1 MILRMVCG
9 VILFVLMLP
18 SLVVV
23 FGSFTETGYASV
35 ALQHLG
41 FQWYR
46 EFFANEQ
53 FVTSSVI
60 SFQVAIL
67 AAIFSCL
74 IGTFIAVCAARYN
87 FPGKPALEVFF
98 TLPLMIPTIV
108 LALAFLLFYTWLG
121 ISGGIPSLV
130 VAHVVITT
138 PYVVRLV
145 KSSFANYNWN
155 LERAAANLGASP
167 ANVFL
172 KVTVPLILPGILGG
186 ALLSFIVS
194 FDDAVVALFLSGPE
208 AVTLPVRIFNYIDQ
222 SPGPIVAAAGS
233 MLVFFSFFMMFL
245 MEVTAGARAVFNVH
259 GTKS

>member
-1 MILRMVCG
+1 MILRIVCG
-9 VILFVLMLP
+9 VILFVLMAP

-35 ALQHLG
+35 TAQQFSLR
-41 FQWYR
+41 WYR
-46 EFFANEQ
+46 EFFNNEQ
-53 FVTSSVI
+53 FVNSMII
-60 SFQVAIL
+60 SCQVAVV
-67 AAIFSCL
+67 ASIFSCI
-74 IGTFIAVCAARYN
+74 IGTFIAVCIVRYD
-87 FPGKPALEVFF
+87 FPGKSVLEAFF
-98 TLPLMIPTIV
+98 TLPLMIPVVV

-121 ISGGIPSLV
+121 ISGGLTSLV

-167 ANVFL
+167 ARVFL
-172 KVTVPLILPGILGG
+172 TVTMPLIAPGIMGG
-186 ALLSFIVS
+186 TLLSFIVS
-194 FDDAVVALFLSGPE
+194 FDDAVVALFLSGTE

-233 MLVFFSFFMMFL
+233 MLVFFSFIAVFL
-245 MEVTAGARAVFNVH
+245 MEVTVGARTAFNVE
-259 GTKS
+259 GSK